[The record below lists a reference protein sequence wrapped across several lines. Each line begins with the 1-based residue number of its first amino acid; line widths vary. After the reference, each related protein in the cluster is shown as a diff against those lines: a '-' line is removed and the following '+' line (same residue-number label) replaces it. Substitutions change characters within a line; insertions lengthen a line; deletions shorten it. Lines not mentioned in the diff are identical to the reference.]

1 MHEYDFK
8 SLNDKEFEILSTD
21 ILSSILGQRIER
33 FKPGRDSGVDGR
45 FFNTENDEIVIQCK
59 HWTNTPISQL
69 IRALQTKELPK
80 VKLLNP
86 KRYILVVSNSLSR
99 ANKEAIKNAL
109 HPHVKSQSDILG
121 KEDLNDAILKNKQI
135 ELRHYK
141 LWANSTEV
149 TNYLLNK
156 AIFDRSAYLLEE
168 AIIAAKTYAVTSN
181 HEQALEK
188 LKNLGVIIITGEPG
202 IGKTT
207 LAEQICLIHAA
218 EDYEII
224 KISEEISEAEAVY
237 ETDKNQLFYFDDF
250 LGRNYLEALSGHEG
264 AHIVNFI
271 KRVNRDK
278 RNKRFVVTSRS
289 TILNQGKL
297 LIDLFRN
304 YKIDRNEYELSASRL
319 TELDKAKILYSQM
332 WHSGL
337 PSAHIDTIYDQKR
350 YREIIKHRNFNPRLI
365 RFILDPDRIQ
375 NICEVDYWSHI
386 KTTLNNPSEIWENP
400 FDVQQDDFARA
411 ITLLVALNGR
421 SINETELSEG
431 YARYISLPESANLKG
446 RRDFLANIKHLTGS
460 LLNRRLAKPN
470 EVALIDL
477 FNPSLG
483 DYLLSRYSNDTPT
496 LRLAFLSLRS
506 LSSLK
511 TLTDLTNNKILLH
524 QSGQS
529 IFASILEQAHRNHFL
544 NYTPEY
550 ISKIITESTIKEP
563 NKQAISGAIEFIA
576 TAPIEKG
583 FYYTTD
589 AIRLALSWEL
599 ISADRANKFIVK
611 ACDEFPEHGELERLL
626 ALYADLKETGIPLE
640 VTQCFL
646 EEAIVSYFNENI
658 HEEIEDSDVFGSVDY
673 SDLTAAQT
681 NLTNTIEERLSS
693 IGVTWEL
700 DSQSIVDA
708 YDIYSR
714 RDHYFIP
721 DSDESEYPRP
731 RQMDHVDQIDDLFS
745 RD

>member
-45 FFNTENDEIVIQCK
+45 FFNTSNDEIVIQCK

-80 VKLLNP
+80 VELLNP
-86 KRYILVVSNSLSR
+86 NRYILVVSNSLSR
-99 ANKEAIKNAL
+99 ANKEAIQNAL
-109 HPHVKSQSDILG
+109 HPHIKSQSDILG
-121 KEDLNDAILKNKQI
+121 KEDLNDALLKNKQI

-141 LWANSTEV
+141 LWANSTEI
-149 TNYLLNK
+149 TKYLLNK
-156 AIFDRSAYLLEE
+156 AIFDRSTYLLEE

-218 EDYEII
+218 QDYEII

-271 KRVNRDK
+271 KRINRDK

-304 YKIDRNEYELSASRL
+304 HKIDRNEYELSASRL
-319 TELDKAKILYSQM
+319 TEFDKAKILYSQM
-332 WHSGL
+332 WHCGL
-337 PSAHIDTIYDQKR
+337 PPAHIDTIYDQKR

-365 RFILDPDRIQ
+365 HFILDPDRIE

-421 SINETELSEG
+421 SINETELSEA

-446 RRDFLANIKHLTGS
+446 RRDFIANIKHLTGS

-470 EVALIDL
+470 EDALLDL

-550 ISKIITESTIKEP
+550 ISKIITESTIKEQ
-563 NKQAISGAIEFIA
+563 NKQAISGAIEFIT

-583 FYYTTD
+583 FYYTAD
-589 AIRLALSWEL
+589 AIRLALSWEF
-599 ISADRANKFIVK
+599 ISADRANKFIFK

-626 ALYADLKETGIPLE
+626 ALYADLKETGIPLD

-646 EEAIVSYFNENI
+646 EEAIVSYFNDNV

-731 RQMDHVDQIDDLFS
+731 RQVDHVDQIDDLFS

>member
-421 SINETELSEG
+421 SINETELSEA

-496 LRLAFLSLRS
+496 LRLAFLS
-506 LSSLK
+506 
-511 TLTDLTNNKILLH
+511 
-524 QSGQS
+524 
-529 IFASILEQAHRNHFL
+529 F
-544 NYTPEY
+544 
-550 ISKIITESTIKEP
+550 
-563 NKQAISGAIEFIA
+563 
-576 TAPIEKG
+576 
-583 FYYTTD
+583 
-589 AIRLALSWEL
+589 
-599 ISADRANKFIVK
+599 
-611 ACDEFPEHGELERLL
+611 
-626 ALYADLKETGIPLE
+626 
-640 VTQCFL
+640 
-646 EEAIVSYFNENI
+646 
-658 HEEIEDSDVFGSVDY
+658 
-673 SDLTAAQT
+673 
-681 NLTNTIEERLSS
+681 
-693 IGVTWEL
+693 
-700 DSQSIVDA
+700 
-708 YDIYSR
+708 
-714 RDHYFIP
+714 
-721 DSDESEYPRP
+721 
-731 RQMDHVDQIDDLFS
+731 
-745 RD
+745 